1 MDHTGWWVDLSK
13 WFWYPKVTEKQHL
26 PVGGFAVPFLE
37 RIGAVQRSDRIWSLV
52 EKRWIQWCFVID
64 STDVFISH
72 FVPLT
77 LAQKE
82 RKIGY
87 VEFFKEMNKF
97 TNEIWNYL
105 GHKKQKKIFVRRDRV
120 LWTKKA
126 LEPLAFIFVVCSW
139 ILTARWYFTNF
150 NYIDFIFIAVVNYEN
165 VNSKTISSQI
175 RPFIYKLKYC
185 LPSDGEIIASADC
198 PLLAINQN
206 IISRQYEVDSIVGVV
221 HDRLSEINKSWSVRI
236 RILNS

>member
-105 GHKKQKKIFVRRDRV
+105 EHKKQKKQRF
-120 LWTKKA
+120 
-126 LEPLAFIFVVCSW
+126 S
-139 ILTARWYFTNF
+139 
-150 NYIDFIFIAVVNYEN
+150 
-165 VNSKTISSQI
+165 
-175 RPFIYKLKYC
+175 
-185 LPSDGEIIASADC
+185 SDGTECYGQKKPWSLWRLFLSSAH
-198 PLLAINQN
+198 
-206 IISRQYEVDSIVGVV
+206 EF
-221 HDRLSEINKSWSVRI
+221 
-236 RILNS
+236 